1 MVIFSMHISSLFKT
15 KASKALFF
23 SLAPLWFSPI
33 AFCFMLLESA
43 TSVGGFASVGR
54 GYLVFGVLFF
64 CLVGLLLAA
73 IIYLILIF
81 VKEGPVRNSPE
92 KLKVYTSLSVF
103 VLYLVALSWFLG
115 GGMDA
120 LKVTIYIL
128 VLSGLWL
135 LGKYL
140 INKIRKRK

>member
-1 MVIFSMHISSLFKT
+1 
-15 KASKALFF
+15 
-23 SLAPLWFSPI
+23 
-33 AFCFMLLESA
+33 MLLESA

-54 GYLVFGVLFF
+54 GYLVFVVLIF

-81 VKEGPVRNSPE
+81 VKERPIRKNPE
-92 KLKVYTSLSVF
+92 KLKIYTSLSVF
-103 VLYLVALSWFLG
+103 LLYLVALSWFLG

-120 LKVTIYIL
+120 FKVTIFIL

-135 LGKYL
+135 LGKYI
-140 INKIRKRK
+140 INKIRNRK